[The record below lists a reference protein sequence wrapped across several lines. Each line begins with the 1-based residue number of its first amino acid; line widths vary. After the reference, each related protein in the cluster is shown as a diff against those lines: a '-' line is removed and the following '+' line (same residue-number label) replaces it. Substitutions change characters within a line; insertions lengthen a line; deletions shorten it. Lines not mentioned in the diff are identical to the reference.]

1 MSMRI
6 PSTDSGDLVSS
17 KTSAM
22 CSAEPDFPDV
32 CAEVPD
38 VNDNTYSVILPHE
51 SSIGVKATT
60 TQFPANT
67 KLKSSVVASAES
79 SIDIKCETESQKDD
93 CFIQSADD
101 DKKFKTATSVFP
113 LVELEKEI
121 QHLLPDFKDNRVA
134 KEMIRRN
141 IEWYHNTPYASHHG
155 GIWERLIR
163 NIHIILSAVSSER
176 TMSYDALT
184 TYLTEVERIL
194 NDRHY
199 SSLLQPR
206 TTRDIVTQ

>member
-6 PSTDSGDLVSS
+6 PSTDSGELVSS
-17 KTSAM
+17 KTSTM
-22 CSAEPDFPDV
+22 CSAKPDFPNF
-32 CAEVPD
+32 CAEVSD
-38 VNDNTYSVILPHE
+38 VNHNTNSVALPHE

-67 KLKSSVVASAES
+67 KLKSSVVASADS

-113 LVELEKEI
+113 LVGLEKEI

-134 KEMIRRN
+134 KEIIRRN
-141 IEWYHNTPYASHHG
+141 IEWHHNTPYASHRG
-155 GIWERLIR
+155 GI
-163 NIHIILSAVSSER
+163 
-176 TMSYDALT
+176 
-184 TYLTEVERIL
+184 
-194 NDRHY
+194 
-199 SSLLQPR
+199 
-206 TTRDIVTQ
+206 